1 MLSPDQLLKKTAERF
16 PSFAGASMHFIDEGG
31 SDRQFY
37 RFKTLS
43 GETLILVH
51 YNTEKAENKYYA
63 EHAHFLKAHSIHVP
77 EVMEHDAE
85 NHLLW
90 LQDLGEKNLWSQRH
104 EPWSVRRPLYE
115 SVLLDVA
122 RLHQI
127 SLTAVTA
134 TGITLQK
141 EFDQDLYFW
150 EQDYFLENA
159 LGGLFNIDLKTR
171 QRLASSI
178 PLQQLAKNLAAL
190 PRQLIHRDLQS
201 QNIMLLADQPWLID
215 FQGMRAGL
223 APYDLASLLCDPYV
237 SMPATEREKLL
248 AFYQNEMQRRDFIF
262 PFDFKKVFWQC
273 AAQRLMQALGC
284 YGFLSL
290 NRGKLK
296 FQQHVTPALNGFR
309 EVLKNLHPEDRME
322 ELEEIVSLIPS
333 PFQPFNSSTSRS
345 DL

>member
-1 MLSPDQLLKKTAERF
+1 
-16 PSFAGASMHFIDEGG
+16 MHFIDEGG

-37 RFKTLS
+37 RFKTPS
-43 GETLILVH
+43 GERLILVH

-77 EVMEHDAE
+77 EVMEHDTKE
-85 NHLLW
+85 HLLW

-104 EPWSVRRPLYE
+104 QPWSVRRPLYE
-115 SVLLDVA
+115 SVLVDVA
-122 RLHQI
+122 LLHRI

-134 TGITLQK
+134 AGITLQK
-141 EFDQDLYFW
+141 EFDKDLYLW

-159 LGGLFNIDLKTR
+159 LGGLFNVDLKIR
-171 QRLASSI
+171 QHLASSR

-201 QNIMLLADQPWLID
+201 QNIMLLADQPGLID

-237 SMPATEREKLL
+237 SMPASEREELL
-248 AFYQNEMQRRDFIF
+248 AFYQNEMQRHSFSF

-290 NRGKLK
+290 HRGKLK
-296 FQQHVTPALNGFR
+296 FQQYVTPALHGFR
-309 EVLKNLHPEDRME
+309 EVAEFVGKR
-322 ELEEIVSLIPS
+322 VSHRPRLS
-333 PFQPFNSSTSRS
+333 F
-345 DL
+345 L